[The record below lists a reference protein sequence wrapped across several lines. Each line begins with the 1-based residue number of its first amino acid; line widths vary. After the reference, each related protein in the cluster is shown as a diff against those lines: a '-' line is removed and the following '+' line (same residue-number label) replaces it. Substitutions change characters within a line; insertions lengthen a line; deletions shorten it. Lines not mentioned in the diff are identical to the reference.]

1 MTPERWDWAPPL
13 GPARLCA
20 ELAETGIAW
29 IRAPEIAEAAPR
41 EPWACAE
48 RLLGERAV
56 LLERQPI
63 RAVPGG
69 RSFSSGR
76 MAAPFHTDSQ
86 MLLGAPPHVQV
97 MACHSAAE
105 AGGESLYLDTWALLS
120 RIEQQDPELLARL
133 FTTVRHFPFV
143 FGDVF
148 GATVSLRGGSLVFT
162 HSARPLPGDEI
173 AARLAPWLEAE
184 PPIEIRAAA
193 GDLVLIHN
201 HRLLHGRRAFAG
213 GTRSF
218 TRLLLW
224 RTRAWAAPAR
234 WVAQAER
241 AAASLRDRLREAT
254 PAVRE
259 AYGVG
264 GGAEDERRARHLGVV
279 LELLRGV
286 PPGVLSAREGV
297 AEPEIYRW
305 RDAVLRGAGSG
316 LAEDAIRP
324 RPADAGPEEWLGRLR

>member
-1 MTPERWDWAPPL
+1 MAL
-13 GPARLCA
+13 GPARLSA
-20 ELAETGIAW
+20 QLADTGIAW
-29 IRAPEIAEAAPR
+29 IRAPELAEAAPR

-56 LLERQPI
+56 LIERQPI

-97 MACHSAAE
+97 MACHSAAPV
-105 AGGESLYLDTWALLS
+105 GGESLYLDTWALLS
-120 RIEQQDPELLARL
+120 RLEREDPDLLAAL
-133 FTTVRHFPFV
+133 FTVCRHFPFL

-148 GATVSLRGGSLVFT
+148 GPTVSLRAGNLVFT
-162 HSARPLPGDEI
+162 HTARPGPGDDI
-173 AARLAPWLEAE
+173 AARLQPWLDGAA
-184 PPIEIRAAA
+184 PIEIRAAA

-201 HRLLHGRRAFAG
+201 HRLLHGRRAFAEEG
-213 GTRSF
+213 RSF

-224 RTRAWAAPAR
+224 RGRAWPPPSGWLVR
-234 WVAQAER
+234 AQS
-241 AAASLRDRLREAT
+241 AAATLRDRLRGA
-254 PAVRE
+254 PIGVRE
-259 AYGVG
+259 AYGV
-264 GGAEDERRARHLGVV
+264 ADDEAAGDDRRAHRLGVV

-297 AEPEIYRW
+297 PEPELYRW
-305 RDAVLRGAGSG
+305 RDAVLRGAGAR
-316 LAEDAIRP
+316 LAEAAVT
-324 RPADAGPEEWLGRLR
+324 PAAGAAGPQAWLAHLP

>member
-1 MTPERWDWAPPL
+1 MTPERWDWEARS

-20 ELAETGIAW
+20 QLAETGIAW
-29 IRAPEIAEAAPR
+29 IRAPELAETAPR

-97 MACHSAAE
+97 MSCHAAAP
-105 AGGESLYLDTWALLS
+105 AGGESLYLDTWALLA
-120 RIEQQDPELLARL
+120 RLEREDPELLAAL
-133 FTTVRHFPFV
+133 FTTPRHFPFV

-148 GATVSLRGGSLVFT
+148 GPTVSLRGGSLVFT
-162 HSARPLPGDEI
+162 HTARPAPGDDVAE
-173 AARLAPWLEAE
+173 RLQRWIETE
-184 PPIEIRAAA
+184 PPVEIGVAA

-201 HRLLHGRRAFAG
+201 HRVLHGRRAFG
-213 GTRSF
+213 DESRSF

-224 RTRAWAAPAR
+224 RARAWPAPSPWRAR
-234 WVAQAER
+234 AES
-241 AAASLRDRLREAT
+241 AAAALRERLR
-254 PAVRE
+254 PAPPSVRE
-259 AYGVG
+259 AYGVAD
-264 GGAEDERRARHLGVV
+264 GARDEGRGHRLGVV

-297 AEPEIYRW
+297 PEPEIYRW
-305 RDAVLRGAGSG
+305 RDAVLRGATEG
-316 LAEDAIRP
+316 L
-324 RPADAGPEEWLGRLR
+324 GEEATSNDSRAWLDRLR

>member
-1 MTPERWDWAPPL
+1 MSPGRWNWDAGD
-13 GPARLCA
+13 GPARLSA
-20 ELAETGIAW
+20 QLADSGIAW
-29 IRAPEIAEAAPR
+29 IRAPELAETAPR
-41 EPWACAE
+41 EPWVCAE

-97 MACHSAAE
+97 MACHAAAQ
-105 AGGESLYLDTWALLS
+105 AGGESLYLDTWALLA
-120 RIEQQDPELLARL
+120 RLEREDPELLAAL
-133 FTTVRHFPFV
+133 FTTARHFPFV

-148 GATVSLRGGSLVFT
+148 GPTVSLRGGSLVFT
-162 HSARPLPGDEI
+162 HTARPSPGDGI
-173 AARLAPWLEAE
+173 AARLQRWLEAE
-184 PPIEIRAAA
+184 PPVEIAAAA

-201 HRLLHGRRAFAG
+201 HRVLHGRRAFG
-213 GTRSF
+213 DEGRSF

-224 RTRAWAAPAR
+224 RPSAWPAPSRWRAR
-234 WVAQAER
+234 AES
-241 AAASLRDRLREAT
+241 AAATLRDRLRQA
-254 PAVRE
+254 PAPVRE
-259 AYGVG
+259 AYGLTEEAG
-264 GGAEDERRARHLGVV
+264 DESRGHQLGVV

-297 AEPEIYRW
+297 PEPEIYRW
-305 RDAVLRGAGSG
+305 RDAVLRGAAEG
-316 LAEDAIRP
+316 L
-324 RPADAGPEEWLGRLR
+324 GEEATSNDSRAWLDRVR

>member
-1 MTPERWDWAPPL
+1 MTPERWDWDARD
-13 GPARLCA
+13 GPARLA
-20 ELAETGIAW
+20 AQLAETGIAW
-29 IRAPEIAEAAPR
+29 IRAPDLADSAPR
-41 EPWACAE
+41 EPWGCAE
-48 RLLGERAV
+48 RLFGERAV

-97 MACHSAAE
+97 MACHAAAP
-105 AGGESLYLDTWALLS
+105 AGGESLYLDTWALLA
-120 RIEQQDPELLARL
+120 RLEGEDPGLLADL
-133 FTTVRHFPFV
+133 FTRVRHFPFV

-148 GATVSLRGGSLVFT
+148 GPTVSRRGGSLVFT
-162 HSARPLPGDEI
+162 HTARPSPEDGV
-173 AARLAPWLEAE
+173 AARLQRWLDAE
-184 PPIEIRAAA
+184 PPVEIAAAA

-201 HRLLHGRRAFAG
+201 HRVLHGRRAFEDES
-213 GTRSF
+213 RSF

-224 RTRAWAAPAR
+224 RPRAWPAPPRWMAR
-234 WVAQAER
+234 AES
-241 AAASLRDRLREAT
+241 AAAALRDRLGQA
-254 PAVRE
+254 PPSVRE
-259 AYGVG
+259 AYGV
-264 GGAEDERRARHLGVV
+264 AEETGDQSHRHHLGVV

-305 RDAVLRGAGSG
+305 RDAVLRGAVESLG
-316 LAEDAIRP
+316 AESTSNDSKA
-324 RPADAGPEEWLGRLR
+324 WLDRLR